1 MEEVKYNKL
10 VSIVTPIF
18 NSEKFIS
25 STIQSVLSQTCHDW
39 ELIIIDD
46 CSTDRGLEIAKMYAK
61 DDSRIIIKSL
71 SKNSGSAA
79 ARNEGIKIARGK
91 YLVFLDSDDLLD
103 DNFLEKQV
111 AFIESKKCAV
121 VTAGYRRKTDTTSTD
136 FVPREKITYR
146 TLLRG
151 NEISCLSSMIDLSI
165 TGKHYFDSS
174 LLKSEDYLFWLMLV
188 KKNSPVFS
196 NPEVLATYRLHA
208 NSKNRDKK
216 SLIKWTRRVYR
227 KIGFGPLLSWFCVCR
242 LALYSKRK
250 YRNVA

>member
-1 MEEVKYNKL
+1 MEEVKYSKL
-10 VSIVTPIF
+10 VSIVTPLF

-25 STIQSVLSQTCHDW
+25 STIQSVLAQTCRDW

-46 CSTDRGLEIAKMYAK
+46 CSTDGGLAIAKTYAK
-61 DDSRIIIKSL
+61 DDDRIIIKSL

-79 ARNEGIKIARGK
+79 ARNEGIRIASGK

-103 DNFLEKQV
+103 PDFLEKQI

-121 VTAGYRRKTDTTSTD
+121 VTAGYRRKTDTTSSD
-136 FVPREKITYR
+136 FIPRKEITFR
-146 TLLRG
+146 TLLKG

-165 TGKHYFDSS
+165 TGKQYFDSS
-174 LLKSEDYLFWLMLV
+174 LIKSEDYLFWLMLI
-188 KKNSPVFS
+188 KKNSPAFS
-196 NPEVLATYRLHA
+196 NQEVLATYRLHA

-216 SLIKWTRRVYR
+216 SLIKWTRKVYR
-227 KIGFGPLLSWFCVCR
+227 KIGFGPLLSWFYVYR